1 MTEIFDK
8 EKLVEIMF
16 DPVTSQI
23 LSELEH
29 GEKES
34 SHLASVSLLTEDE
47 IHEQLKYLIE
57 HDFIKTKT
65 IGGKVLYEADGEKLS
80 QIIENDENFSSTID
94 GLTKLDS
101 YLN

>member
-1 MTEIFDK
+1 MNEIFDK

-16 DPVTSQI
+16 DPITSQI

-29 GEKES
+29 GEKEL
-34 SHLASVSLLTEDE
+34 SHLASVSSLTEDE
-47 IHEQLKYLIE
+47 VHEQLKYLIE

-65 IGGKVLYEADGEKLS
+65 MGGKTFYEADGKKLA
-80 QIIENDENFSSTID
+80 QVIENDENFSSTID